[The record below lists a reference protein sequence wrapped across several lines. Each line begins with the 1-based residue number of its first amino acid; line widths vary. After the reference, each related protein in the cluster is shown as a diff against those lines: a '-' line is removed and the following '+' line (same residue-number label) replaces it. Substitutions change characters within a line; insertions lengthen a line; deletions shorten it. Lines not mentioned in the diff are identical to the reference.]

1 MAESLKTRIKQIA
14 THYGYSTRKFEE
26 ICQLG
31 RGNISNMN
39 EDGALGSDKLSKI
52 IDTLPEV
59 SCEWLLT
66 GRGDMLRDEQQRQT
80 QEPTIIYK
88 SDPKD
93 AAIIAD
99 KQLII
104 ERDAE
109 LIASL
114 RDKIRELEAKLSS
127 KSVGLHSAPAVDTLS
142 VGGNQPSR
150 K

>member
-1 MAESLKTRIKQIA
+1 MKTEISKIDILNRLRLVADTTSDAGLARFLGISPA
-14 THYGYSTRKFEE
+14 TLSNWKARGSIDYDLVFSKCEE
-26 ICQLG
+26 INL
-31 RGNISNMN
+31 
-39 EDGALGSDKLSKI
+39 D
-52 IDTLPEV
+52 
-59 SCEWLLT
+59 WLLT
-66 GRGDMLRDEQQRQT
+66 GQGNMRRSERQEN
-80 QEPTIIYK
+80 QEPTVIYT

-114 RDKIRELEAKLSS
+114 REKIKDLETKLS
-127 KSVGLHSAPAVDTLS
+127 KRTLGLHSAPAADTLL
-142 VGGNQPSR
+142 GGGKQTSH